1 MIEEDIEQ
9 YEEED
14 YEQPTCITLGRL
26 CRDDI
31 DDVLPPYYDES
42 IWKKYT
48 SVGGQ
53 MFNGKNSK
61 ESFQYFM
68 EYCSLKE

>member
-1 MIEEDIEQ
+1 MIGEDLEQ
-9 YEEED
+9 YEQED
-14 YEQPTCITLGRL
+14 YEQTSCSTSSRFS
-26 CRDDI
+26 RDDV
-31 DDVLPPYYDES
+31 DDFLLPSYDES
-42 IWKKYT
+42 ILQKST

-68 EYCSLKE
+68 ESVL